1 MLRIS
6 LQLGKASQNRPVLDP
21 EDLELLPVAGAAGPP
36 DDVLNVANGLSRKGF
51 VGEPPHRPQTLQNP
65 NEVVGLRGLRHG
77 SMVDLAV
84 RAPGSSASAPAR
96 RYGARDPARSP
107 SARGTRSSPPR
118 LPPKTSGLSSG
129 GSTRTGH
136 PHLSSTRRGPRIR
149 IGGGAA
155 RAGCSTRRS
164 SPSSRLA

>member
-6 LQLGKASQNRPVLDP
+6 LQLGKASQERPVLDP

-51 VGEPPHRPQTLQNP
+51 VGEPPHRPQTLQEP
-65 NEVVGLRGLRHG
+65 NELVLRSLRHG
-77 SMVDLAV
+77 SIVDLAV

-107 SARGTRSSPPR
+107 SARGDRKS
-118 LPPKTSGLSSG
+118 
-129 GSTRTGH
+129 
-136 PHLSSTRRGPRIR
+136 
-149 IGGGAA
+149 
-155 RAGCSTRRS
+155 
-164 SPSSRLA
+164 